1 MNYLSSDQEG
11 LKRMADMLRSGA
23 TMLAD
28 QCPECHS
35 PLFKKGEEIWC
46 PKCNKRVIK
55 VKAGEEAIQI
65 PRLNLLGV
73 LESTVIEK
81 LAQLEERVKVETDL
95 MKLKEL
101 GLLLTQWLDLLDKI
115 KSLSSEE

>member
-1 MNYLSSDQEG
+1 L
-11 LKRMADMLRSGA
+11 
-23 TMLAD
+23 
-28 QCPECHS
+28 
-35 PLFKKGEEIWC
+35 
-46 PKCNKRVIK
+46 
-55 VKAGEEAIQI
+55 
-65 PRLNLLGV
+65 

>member
-1 MNYLSSDQEG
+1 LSDDKEG

-28 QCPECHS
+28 QCPECYS
-35 PLFKKGEEIWC
+35 PLFKVGNEIWC

-55 VKAGEEAIQI
+55 VKAGEEAIEI
-65 PRLNLLGV
+65 PRLNILGL

-81 LAQLEERVKVETDL
+81 LSQLEEKVKVEKDL
-95 MKLKEL
+95 VKLNEL
-101 GLLLTQWLDLLDKI
+101 GLLLSQWLDLLDKI
-115 KSLSSEE
+115 KNLSNEE